1 MATTTPERVYAIA
14 SHLAGRDLAL
24 FIEDA
29 YYDVLNL
36 YGVPDTEAERP
47 TRYLTAHLATLD
59 VRRTSEESV
68 SDMKLKYTADAA
80 GGIGLQATPYGQ
92 EFLRLM
98 DRYGRGDRPGIG
110 LVVL

>member
-1 MATTTPERVYAIA
+1 MVTTTPERVYAIA

-29 YYDVLNL
+29 YYDVLNV
-36 YGVPDTEAERP
+36 YGVPDAEAERP
-47 TRYLTAHLATLD
+47 TRYLAAHLATLD
-59 VRRTSEESV
+59 IRRTSEESV

-80 GGIGLQATPYGQ
+80 GGTGIDSTPYGQ
-92 EFLRLM
+92 EFMRLIG
-98 DRYGRGDRPGIG
+98 RWYRGDRPQIG